1 MKLVFALLVFAS
13 LSAYGKETPPADCKY
28 LMMSAADVRSAVQS
42 LLKKPAPE
50 AKSERHQ
57 LIVEI
62 RAAANVLL
70 GYSSFGD
77 VDVKK
82 AFQAARDL
90 ASGQKAIV
98 NLYPLTVASEPIA
111 QVKVKDLGVL
121 SHRFSQLILRAYP
134 VYRSQ
139 DMNKPVA
146 YVTKIILDVGVN
158 DEELFK
164 RLFNERAFLHESIS
178 ASLKSH
184 REDLIGIGGALVR
197 PQPDEG
203 EIPGRMKA
211 VLISPVVTDAFAYTH
226 AEYRQLNREHQDF
239 LSFFNEMKSY
249 PDEVIYEILHMI
261 GVATD
266 RTQFHD

>member
-1 MKLVFALLVFAS
+1 MRLLFVLITL
-13 LSAYGKETPPADCKY
+13 LSYPAHGKETVAADCKY
-28 LMMSAADVRSAVQS
+28 LMMTAPDVRMAVQE
-42 LLKKPAPE
+42 LLKAPVPA
-50 AKSERHQ
+50 AKSERDQ

-70 GYSSFGD
+70 GHFGFGD
-77 VDVKK
+77 ADVKK
-82 AFQAARDL
+82 AFQAAREL
-90 ASGQKAIV
+90 SSGQSKIT
-98 NLYPLTVASEPIA
+98 NLYPLTVSAEPIA
-111 QVKVKDLGVL
+111 QFKVKDLGVL

-134 VYRSQ
+134 VYRSH
-139 DMNKPVA
+139 DMNKPIA
-146 YVTKIILDVGVN
+146 YVTKIVLDVGVN

-184 REDLIGIGGALVR
+184 REDLIGIGGAIVR
-197 PQPDEG
+197 PQEDEVQV
-203 EIPGRMKA
+203 PGRMKA

-226 AEYRQLNREHQDF
+226 SEYRQLNREHQDF
-239 LSFFNEMKSY
+239 MSFFKDMKKY